1 MPILNIIECAYRA
14 TLEEQDDTILWLSR
28 SLQNNGADVS
38 ILLRGNAVNYAAK
51 QRCPPLAI
59 GGSGIPHPA
68 DPNHELAQLQAKG
81 ATIYVLRDDLDQR
94 GIQSSQL
101 INGVTL
107 IAASAV
113 AETMEQYSQVW
124 HW

>member
-1 MPILNIIECAYRA
+1 MQILNIVECAYRA

-38 ILLRGNAVNYAAK
+38 ILLRGNAVNYAVK
-51 QRCPPLAI
+51 QRCPPLVI
-59 GGSGIPHPA
+59 GTSGIPHPT

-81 ATIYVLRDDLDQR
+81 TTVYVLREDLEQR
-94 GIQSSQL
+94 GISTSQL
-101 INGVTL
+101 VNGITL

-113 AETMEQYSQVW
+113 AEIMDRYPQVW